1 MLRRVQCE
9 ESDNEELAD
18 AFEVVKKL
26 GSGSYAVVYLV
37 REVRHEL
44 VDEEDVDYFGGR
56 MELDEKDHERTLSG
70 RGKRVM
76 DRWRN
81 EKKVMKGVMNGSSG
95 RTRRCVYGREFAVKV
110 LSKRNLD
117 EDALS
122 AQKFEVRYC
131 VFFVHHFPRVYMRII
146 GYDSSVT
153 PDSFQ
158 HCDATPNSRDPFSA
172 PSLARIRTGRGPFL
186 FSRAGA

>member
-1 MLRRVQCE
+1 
-9 ESDNEELAD
+9 
-18 AFEVVKKL
+18 
-26 GSGSYAVVYLV
+26 
-37 REVRHEL
+37 
-44 VDEEDVDYFGGR
+44 

-158 HCDATPNSRDPFSA
+158 HCDATPNSRGPILCSFSCSNTYRERTFSIFSSRRVTMRTSMVMSWLHRCDQTRNLA
-172 PSLARIRTGRGPFL
+172 ANKDAHLTMRATATARIRR
-186 FSRAGA
+186 RAMKASARA